1 MAENIIMICGLI
13 LYAAAFLFVMRYNVH
28 MFQQNGYKNKLQLT
42 WLMQNKERQRV
53 LLPSFLAAALAGGL
67 FHAVTA
73 VIAVLGA
80 ALALWYY
87 VLLAGQKVKK
97 RLVCTSRVKR
107 LFATNLLLALL
118 LAVLCAVSGSRMFAY
133 FTAGVLLLGEP
144 FLVVLSNVL
153 NAPVE
158 KAVKKHYIRDAK
170 RMLAAQKNL
179 TVIGVT
185 GSYGKT
191 SVKFYLNALLQSRF
205 QVLATPES
213 YNTPMGVVKTIRSS
227 LNPTHEIFICEMGAK
242 NIGDIKEL
250 CDIVHPEHGVITAIG
265 PQHLESFHSVENI
278 IRTKFELAD
287 ALPAGGLLFLNGD
300 NEYIREE
307 KEKRTQTSIFY
318 ETGESGSGYRASE
331 LKVSAL
337 GTAFKVTTPDGESA
351 EFQTKLVGR
360 HNVGNITGAIAV
372 AHTLGIAL
380 EELKL
385 PVRRLQPVEH
395 RLQLIERGSVTIIDD
410 AYNSNPAG
418 SKAAVDTLAL
428 FDGLRILI
436 TPGMVELGEKEEE
449 YNYEFGCAAAAACDY
464 ILLVGKR
471 RTEPIKKG
479 ALAAGFPEERLF
491 TADKL
496 EEAVSYAYALNTEKH
511 KFILLENDLP
521 DNY

>member
-28 MFQQNGYKNKLQLT
+28 MFQQNGYKNKPQLT

-144 FLVVLSNVL
+144 FLVVLANVI

-158 KAVKKHYIRDAK
+158 KAVRNHYIRDAK

-307 KEKRTQTSIFY
+307 KEKRTQTGIFY

-337 GTAFKVTTPDGESA
+337 GTAFQVTTPDGESA

-372 AHTLGIAL
+372 AHTLGIPL

-491 TADKL
+491 TTDKL